1 MRILSAA
8 LLALVLQGCATPVQ
22 VRTSVVGVPA
32 AKPVFEHL
40 NPIALNEY
48 AADRVGAGDIAT
60 AWILLERA
68 ALLAPHDQ
76 RIADNLAVVRAWRA
90 RSNQ

>member
-1 MRILSAA
+1 MRILSAMTF
-8 LLALVLQGCATPVQ
+8 ALVLQGCAAPPG
-22 VRTSVVGVPA
+22 RAVPP
-32 AKPVFEHL
+32 PVFEHL

-48 AADRVGAGDIAT
+48 AAASVSAGDIGT

-76 RIADNLAVVRAWRA
+76 RIATNLAVVRAWRA
-90 RSNQ
+90 QSHR

>member
-1 MRILSAA
+1 MRIFPAVA
-8 LLALVLQGCATPVQ
+8 LALILQGCAVPAQ
-22 VRTSVVGVPA
+22 VRTSVVGLTVE
-32 AKPVFEHL
+32 KPVFEHL

-48 AADRVGAGDIAT
+48 AADRVGAGDITT

-76 RIADNLAVVRAWRA
+76 RIATNLAVVRAWRA
-90 RSNQ
+90 RSRQ

>member
-1 MRILSAA
+1 MRILSAMTF
-8 LLALVLQGCATPVQ
+8 ALVLQGCAAPAG
-22 VRTSVVGVPA
+22 RTVPA
-32 AKPVFEHL
+32 PAIEHL

-48 AADRVGAGDIAT
+48 AAASVSAGDIGT

-76 RIADNLAVVRAWRA
+76 RIATNLAVVRAWRV
-90 RSNQ
+90 RPNK